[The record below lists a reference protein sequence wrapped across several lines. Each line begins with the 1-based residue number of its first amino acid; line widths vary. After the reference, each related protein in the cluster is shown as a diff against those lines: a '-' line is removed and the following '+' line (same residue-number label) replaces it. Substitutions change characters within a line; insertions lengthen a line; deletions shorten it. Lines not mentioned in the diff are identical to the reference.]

1 MVTDTPALH
10 ECKTPALS
18 KELFVQ
24 SAINTLST
32 TSVESDEAFNIR
44 SSHSESLS
52 GLVSVT

>member
-1 MVTDTPALH
+1 MSARRQHSRLTW
-10 ECKTPALS
+10 KFRS